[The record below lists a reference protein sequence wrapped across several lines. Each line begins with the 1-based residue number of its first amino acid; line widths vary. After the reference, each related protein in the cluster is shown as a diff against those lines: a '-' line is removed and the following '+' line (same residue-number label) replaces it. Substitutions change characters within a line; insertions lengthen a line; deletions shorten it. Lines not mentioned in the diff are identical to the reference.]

1 MSVSPIWQFP
11 KIRGI
16 FLGVLI
22 IRTITF
28 RGLMWGP
35 PIWRNFHIF
44 LHEKCCI
51 NIVLSQ
57 FSSPR
62 PCGCEAPVPDFLR
75 LRRGETAFCD
85 VGSFEV
91 ARAWKFLEE
100 AIRGLAAEVY
110 GV

>member
-1 MSVSPIWQFP
+1 M
-11 KIRGI
+11 
-16 FLGVLI
+16 
-22 IRTITF
+22 
-28 RGLMWGP
+28 
-35 PIWRNFHIF
+35 
-44 LHEKCCI
+44 
-51 NIVLSQ
+51 
-57 FSSPR
+57 
-62 PCGCEAPVPDFLR
+62 PDFLR